1 MDFTE
6 ILEEKNNKQLLT
18 AFTPYR
24 ICPLGAH
31 VDHQKGLITG
41 FAIDKGIHIQYQLTD
56 DGLIE
61 VSSVQFDGVAVW
73 NVNDIPERAV
83 GDWADHLRGAT
94 RALLTRHE
102 LKRGVCAVVNGE
114 LPIGGLSS
122 SAAVII
128 TFISILAKVNGIKL
142 TQEEMIEL
150 ALEAENKYVGV
161 SCGRLD
167 QSCEV
172 YCKKNNL
179 LYMDLL
185 SDSIELVPESENM
198 PEYKIAI
205 FFSGLERSL
214 AQSKYNARV
223 DEAKEA
229 ACLLLDMAG
238 IAHGDQKNTYL
249 TDVPRE
255 VFEEHK
261 DKLPADLKK
270 RATHFFTECD
280 RVSQGIVAWRNG
292 DLKEFGHLVF
302 ESGKSSIE
310 QWETGS
316 PELIKLYEIMAET
329 DGIYGGR
336 FSGAGFK
343 GCCMAIID
351 PKKQDSI
358 VETVRER
365 YISAFPHLAEKFSA
379 HICGT
384 ADGVKIEV

>member
-6 ILEEKNNKQLLT
+6 ILEEKNNKQLFT

-142 TQEEMIEL
+142 AQEEMIEL

-179 LYMDLL
+179 LYLDLL

-238 IAHGDQKNTYL
+238 IAHGDQKSTYL

-261 DKLPADLKK
+261 DKLPTDLKK

-280 RVSQGIVAWRNG
+280 RVRQGIVAWRNG

-351 PKKQDSI
+351 PKKQDRI

>member
-6 ILEEKNNKQLLT
+6 ILEEKNNKQLFT

-41 FAIDKGIHIQYQLTD
+41 FAIDKGIHIQYQPTD

-142 TQEEMIEL
+142 AQEEMIEL

-238 IAHGDQKNTYL
+238 IAHGDQKSTYL

-261 DKLPADLKK
+261 DKLPTDLKK

-280 RVSQGIVAWRNG
+280 RVRQGIVAWRNG

-351 PKKQDSI
+351 PKKQDNI

>member
-6 ILEEKNNKQLLT
+6 ILEEKNKKQLFT

-179 LYMDLL
+179 LYLDLL

-238 IAHGDQKNTYL
+238 IAHGDQKSTYL

-261 DKLPADLKK
+261 DKLPTDLKK

-280 RVSQGIVAWRNG
+280 RVRQGIVAWRNG

-351 PKKQDSI
+351 PKKQDRI

>member
-6 ILEEKNNKQLLT
+6 FLEEKNNKQLFT

-41 FAIDKGIHIQYQLTD
+41 FAIDKGIHIQYQPTD

-128 TFISILAKVNGIKL
+128 TFISILAKVNGVNL

-172 YCKKNNL
+172 YCRKNNL

-205 FFSGLERSL
+205 FFSGVERSL

-238 IAHGDQKNTYL
+238 ISHGEQKNTYL

-261 DKLPADLKK
+261 DKLPGDLRK

-280 RVSQGIVAWRNG
+280 RVRQGIIAWRNG
-292 DLKEFGHLVF
+292 DLKEFGRLVF

-316 PELIKLYEIMAET
+316 PELIKLYEIMTET

-351 PKKQDSI
+351 PNKQDTI
-358 VETVRER
+358 IDTVRER
-365 YISAFPHLAEKFSA
+365 YTNAFPHLAEKFSA
-379 HICGT
+379 HICET
-384 ADGVKIEV
+384 ADGVKIEG

>member
-1 MDFTE
+1 MSFTNT
-6 ILEEKNNKQLLT
+6 LKDKNYTKT

-41 FAIDKGIHIQYQLTD
+41 FAIDKGIYIQYQVD
-56 DGLIE
+56 DNGRVE

-73 NVNDIPERAV
+73 DINDIPPHAI

-94 RALLTRHE
+94 YALRSRYE

-128 TFISILAKVNGIKL
+128 TFLSILAKVNGIKL
-142 TQEEMIEL
+142 TQEDMIEL

-167 QSCEV
+167 QCCEV
-172 YCKKNNL
+172 YCKRNNL
-179 LYMDLL
+179 LFMDLL
-185 SDSIELVPESENM
+185 SNTIELVPESNNM

-223 DEAKEA
+223 DEAKQA
-229 ACLLLDMAG
+229 ACMLLDMAN
-238 IAHGDQKNTYL
+238 IPHGEQKNTYL
-249 TDVPRE
+249 TDVPRS
-255 VFEEHK
+255 VFDEYK
-261 DKLPADLKK
+261 DNLPEDLKK
-270 RATHFFTECD
+270 RATHVFTECD
-280 RVSQGIVAWRNG
+280 RVKQGISAWRDGN
-292 DLKEFGHLVF
+292 LKEFGRLVF
-302 ESGKSSIE
+302 ESGKSSID

-316 PELIKLYEIMAET
+316 PELIKLYEIMTET
-329 DGIYGGR
+329 DGVYGGR

-351 PKKQDSI
+351 PSKESSI
-358 VETVRER
+358 IENVRNQ
-365 YISAFPHLAEKFSA
+365 YIAAFPHLSDKFSA
-379 HICGT
+379 HICET
-384 ADGVKIEV
+384 ADGVKIEG

>member
-94 RALLTRHE
+94 RALLAQHE

-229 ACLLLDMAG
+229 ACMLLGMAG

-261 DKLPADLKK
+261 DKLPTDLKK
-270 RATHFFTECD
+270 RASHFFTECD
-280 RVSQGIVAWRNG
+280 RVSRGIVAWRNG
-292 DLKEFGHLVF
+292 DLKEFGRLIF

-351 PKKQDSI
+351 PKKQDSS
-358 VETVRER
+358 VEIVRER

>member
-6 ILEEKNNKQLLT
+6 ILEEKNNKQLFT

-179 LYMDLL
+179 LYLDLL

-238 IAHGDQKNTYL
+238 IAHGDQKSTYL

-261 DKLPADLKK
+261 DKLPTDLKK

-280 RVSQGIVAWRNG
+280 RVRQGIVAWRNG

-351 PKKQDSI
+351 PKKQDRI